1 MSVGFSLKQSG
12 HRGACNPLVTEQFL
26 LCLSS
31 VQDRATDKARAR
43 STARELQQCRQM
55 LQQFAPG
62 TEQEAR
68 NSMKL
73 GTIFLEAERLTPD
86 GSVEGP
92 NEQEGI

>member
-1 MSVGFSLKQSG
+1 MGFGLEQSD

-31 VQDRATDKARAR
+31 VQDRMTDKARGH
-43 STARELQQCRQM
+43 STVRELQQCRQM
-55 LQQFAPG
+55 LKQFAPR
-62 TEQEAR
+62 TEQEAL